1 MPLGFKQTDKK
12 PKTVL
17 TLFSCALAAI
27 ACESVPQSAS
37 AQSLEA
43 TWGVEGAEREMR
55 PDQEILGA
63 SVVFNADQTFSI
75 ERLQRTPWRGI
86 YSTDPESG
94 TIDLTFQGRNLT
106 PPLDGTVWEGIYRFH
121 EDGALEINTAT
132 GHDARPVE
140 FMSGY
145 DLTMVTLRR
154 TN

>member
-1 MPLGFKQTDKK
+1 MPLGLEKTGKK
-12 PKTVL
+12 PNTVL
-17 TLFSCALAAI
+17 TMLSCLLGAI
-27 ACESVPQSAS
+27 ACESVPQNVS
-37 AQSLEA
+37 AQSFEG
-43 TWGVEGAEREMR
+43 TWVVEEAEREMR

-75 ERLQRTPWRGI
+75 ERLQRTPWRGT
-86 YSTDPESG
+86 YSADPESG
-94 TIDLTFQGRNLT
+94 TIDLTFLGRNLT